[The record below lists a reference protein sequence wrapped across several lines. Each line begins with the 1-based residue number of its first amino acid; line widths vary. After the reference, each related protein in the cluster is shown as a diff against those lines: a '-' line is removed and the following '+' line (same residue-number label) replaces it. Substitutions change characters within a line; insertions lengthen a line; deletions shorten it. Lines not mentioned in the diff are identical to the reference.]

1 MDSRVKQSKIILKNY
16 FIFFPGKYISLS
28 TRKIFSWILLSNI
41 RKKKS
46 KNDELSVKISL
57 LLIMLPRRSFRERE
71 RGIHRYNDVI
81 WRSKYRNYTISFL
94 TTRKFKESNLQRSYH
109 RSNRYIY
116 SKPRLS
122 IYYSFIVLLHICI
135 DQFHRF
141 PGNSWEPTIR
151 FISHSNSFS
160 NEIQMNT
167 KLFIVAKSI
176 DRWRPRSRPEK
187 VTNWINFE

>member
-94 TTRKFKESNLQRSYH
+94 TTREFKGRIESPTILSSIQ
-109 RSNRYIY
+109 
-116 SKPRLS
+116 S
-122 IYYSFIVLLHICI
+122 IYIFQTSTIDLLFVHRTSSHLYRSIPSISRKLVRTNYPIHLSFEQLLERNTNEYKII
-135 DQFHRF
+135 HR
-141 PGNSWEPTIR
+141 GE
-151 FISHSNSFS
+151 
-160 NEIQMNT
+160 
-167 KLFIVAKSI
+167 KY
-176 DRWRPRSRPEK
+176 RSMETSK
-187 VTNWINFE
+187 

>member
-122 IYYSFIVLLHICI
+122 FYYSYFFTFVSINSI
-135 DQFHRF
+135 DFQETHE
-141 PGNSWEPTIR
+141 NQLSDSSLIR
-151 FISHSNSFS
+151 TAFS

>member
-94 TTRKFKESNLQRSYH
+94 TTREFKGRIESPTILSSIQ
-109 RSNRYIY
+109 
-116 SKPRLS
+116 S
-122 IYYSFIVLLHICI
+122 IYIFQTSTIVLLFVLLHICI

>member
-94 TTRKFKESNLQRSYH
+94 TTREFKGRIESPTILSSIQ
-109 RSNRYIY
+109 
-116 SKPRLS
+116 S
-122 IYYSFIVLLHICI
+122 IYIFQTSTIDLLFVHRTSSHLYRSIPSISRKLVRTNYPIHLSFEQLSRTKYKWIQSYS
-135 DQFHRF
+135 
-141 PGNSWEPTIR
+141 SWR
-151 FISHSNSFS
+151 
-160 NEIQMNT
+160 
-167 KLFIVAKSI
+167 KVSI
-176 DRWRPRSRPEK
+176 DGDLEVDLKKWLIE
-187 VTNWINFE
+187 